1 MENLLEHGL
10 PQSTE
15 QPDGGDD
22 MMYVFYVD
30 GFAPDLLGNLLLR
43 KAKGFKTE
51 RMKEIKCPYCHR
63 VFATVDATTKI
74 RVCRQPRNKDV
85 SCHETR
91 YCRVC
96 HNIVGVIFAA

>member
-1 MENLLEHGL
+1 MENLLEHD
-10 PQSTE
+10 PAQSME
-15 QPDGGDD
+15 QPDGGDL
-22 MMYVFYVD
+22 MYVFYVD
-30 GFAPDLLGNLLLR
+30 GCAPDLLGNLLLR

-51 RMKEIKCPYCHR
+51 RMKEIKCPYCQR
-63 VFATVDATTKI
+63 VFTTVDAATKI
-74 RVCRQPRNKDV
+74 RVCQQPRNKEI